1 VPPPGL
7 DVTQSV
13 GRELRDEL
21 EARIG
26 GEVVVP
32 EDEGY
37 ESARLVWNGMID
49 RRPALIARP
58 TDVHEVAECVRL
70 AAEIDLDVAVRGG
83 GHNVAGSG
91 TCNGGLV
98 IDLGRMHDV
107 QVQPDK
113 RRATVEGGATWA
125 DYDRATQAFGL
136 ASTGGVVSTTGVGG
150 LTLGGGIGWLKRRYG
165 LACDNL
171 IGAEVVTVEGE
182 ILRAD
187 ESSDDELFWGL
198 RGGGGNFG
206 IVTSFEFRVHPLA
219 TVLAGYVA
227 HPVTRAGEAL
237 RFYREVASGLPDAA
251 TTLFFVMTAE
261 EDEGLPSELWGKQV
275 ILIGACFAGD
285 PEEGARVLEPLRTWG
300 PPLVDRFGPVR
311 YADFQRSFDDAPEA
325 QPGYPNYWKAEYLN
339 ELPDEA
345 VDTIVEHLSL
355 ATSPL
360 CYFEL
365 DPMGGAVAQVGE
377 DDTAFAHRA
386 AAYLYQANAMWS
398 QGEDGAAHISWA
410 KDFWEAM
417 EPFSAGG
424 AYVNYFGDEGHERV
438 RAAYGAAKYQRLARL
453 KQRYDPRNRFRFNQ
467 NIRPERDA

>member
-1 VPPPGL
+1 M
-7 DVTQSV
+7 TQSI

-21 EARIG
+21 EDRIG
-26 GEVVVP
+26 GEVLAS

-37 ESARLVWNGMID
+37 ESSRLVWNGMID
-49 RRPALIARP
+49 RSPVLIARP

-70 AAEIDLDVAVRGG
+70 AGEIDLNIAVRGG

-91 TCNGGLV
+91 TCNGGLL
-98 IDLGRMHDV
+98 IDLGRMRGV
-107 QVQPDK
+107 SVRPEA
-113 RRATVEGGATWA
+113 RRAAAGGGATWA
-125 DYDRATQAFGL
+125 DYDGATQAFGL

-171 IGAEVVTVEGE
+171 IGAEVVTADAE
-182 ILRAD
+182 ILRVD
-187 ESSDDELFWGL
+187 GSSNDELFWGL

-206 IVTSFEFRVHPLA
+206 IVTSFEFRVHTVE

-237 RFYREVASGLPDAA
+237 RFYREVTSDLPDEA

-261 EDEGLPSELWGKQV
+261 ENEELPRAFWGKQV

-285 PEEGARVLEPLRTWG
+285 PDEGVRVLDPLRTWG
-300 PPLVDRFGPVR
+300 PPLVDHFRPVR
-311 YADFQRSFDDAPEA
+311 YLDFQRSFDHAAEA

-339 ELPDEA
+339 ELPDA
-345 VDTIVEHLSL
+345 AIDSIVEHLSL
-355 ATSPL
+355 ATTPL

-377 DDTAFAHRA
+377 DDTAFAHRT
-386 AAYLYQANAMWS
+386 AAYLFQANAMW
-398 QGEDGAAHISWA
+398 QPGEDADAHVSWA
-410 KDFWEAM
+410 REFWEAM
-417 EPFSAGG
+417 APFSAGG
-424 AYVNYFGDEGHERV
+424 AYVNYFGDEGDDRV
-438 RAAYGAAKYQRLARL
+438 RAAYGSAKYERLARL
-453 KQRYDPRNRFRFNQ
+453 KQQYDPRNRFRFNQ
-467 NIRPERDA
+467 NIRPERGA